1 MIRNE
6 RQYRTTSRQ
15 RQLLADAF
23 DALLAKQSNSL
34 LPANQPQDDQ
44 AELRAE
50 LERASLTGQ
59 IADLDAQLRE
69 YEALRAGTVGT
80 IQVSSFAELPDA
92 LVRARIGSGLTHREL
107 AERLGLKEQQIQRY
121 ESERYA
127 GASLSRLQEVVSALG
142 VELAAGLEL
151 PARALPLT
159 RLRQRLTK
167 LGLDRRVIDN
177 RLLRNAPDNPGP
189 TQFLELVEYAARML
203 TLPVQHLLSA
213 DAPLPELATT
223 ARFKAAKNAAQST
236 LDAYT
241 RYAESIADIVFRSTR
256 HLEPPSQLPRSA
268 QELRVAIEERVQ
280 PRESEAGNPLMSSSV
295 LFLAAL
301 DLLNS
306 LRIPV
311 VAMRDPG
318 AFHGACFS
326 RDGRSVIV
334 LKQTTQSA
342 AQWLHDLLH
351 EFDHVRDP
359 DRGELRTWIELGDI
373 SQWNE
378 APEEKHANDFAADVL
393 FSGRAEP
400 VLTQCLQAARGS
412 VQRLKAVVPRA
423 AEQAQV
429 PVDVL
434 ANHLAFRLT
443 PRGINWWGTAAS
455 FQERTSPW
463 RQVNDILLQQ
473 LDLSAVDATDRAAL
487 IDMLAT

>member
-6 RQYRTTSRQ
+6 RQYRTTIRQ
-15 RQLLADAF
+15 RQLLADAL
-23 DALLAKQSNSL
+23 DALLAEQSSSL
-34 LPANQPQDDQ
+34 LPTDQSQDDQ
-44 AELRAE
+44 AELRAD

-59 IADLDAQLRE
+59 ISSLDAQLRE

-80 IQVSSFAELPDA
+80 IRVTSFAELPDA
-92 LVRARIGSGLTHREL
+92 LVRARIGSGLTQREL
-107 AERLGLKEQQIQRY
+107 AQRLGLKEQQIQRY

-127 GASLSRLQEVVSALG
+127 GASLSRLQEVMAALG
-142 VELAAGLEL
+142 VELEAGLEL
-151 PARALPLT
+151 PVRALPLT
-159 RLRQRLTK
+159 RLRQRLAK

-177 RLLRNAPDNPGP
+177 RLLRDASDDPGP
-189 TQFLELVEYAARML
+189 TQFLALAEHAARML
-203 TLPVQHLLSA
+203 ALPVQHLLNA
-213 DAPLPELATT
+213 DAPLPALATT
-223 ARFKAAKNAAQST
+223 ARFKAAKNAAQAT

-241 RYAESIADIVFRSTR
+241 RYAESIADIVFRATR
-256 HLEPPSQLPRSA
+256 HLEPPPQLPGSA
-268 QELRVAIEERVQ
+268 QDVRVAIEERAQ
-280 PRESEAGNPLMSSSV
+280 SRESELGDPLMSSSA
-295 LFLAAL
+295 LLWATL
-301 DLLNS
+301 DLLRE

-311 VAMRDPG
+311 VALRDPG
-318 AFHGACFS
+318 AFHGASFS

-351 EFDHVRDP
+351 EFDHVRDL

-400 VLTQCLQAARGS
+400 VLTQCLQAAQGS
-412 VQRLKAVVPRA
+412 VQRLKAVVPKA

-434 ANHLAFRLT
+434 ANHLAFRLA
-443 PRGINWWGTAAS
+443 PRGINWWGAAAN
-455 FQERTSPW
+455 FQDRTSPW